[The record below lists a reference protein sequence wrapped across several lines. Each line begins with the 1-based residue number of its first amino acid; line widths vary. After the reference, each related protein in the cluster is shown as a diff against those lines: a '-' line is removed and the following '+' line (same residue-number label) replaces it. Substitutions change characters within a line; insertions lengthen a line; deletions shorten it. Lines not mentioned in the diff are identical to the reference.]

1 MGFTGLSAML
11 ASATARPFAAPELT
25 SAGGTVGVGN
35 VTEVVLS
42 LALVLAAIFAFAAI
56 ARRLRGVSR
65 SGGVVIRVISEVQL
79 GPKERAVLLEAG
91 GTRLLV
97 GVAPGRVSTL
107 HVLPASAVIEEGA
120 AAAAAPGAPAAGF
133 RDLLQRLMV
142 PR

>member
-1 MGFTGLSAML
+1 
-11 ASATARPFAAPELT
+11 
-25 SAGGTVGVGN
+25 
-35 VTEVVLS
+35 VT

-65 SGGVVIRVISEVQL
+65 SGGVVIRVVAEVQL

-120 AAAAAPGAPAAGF
+120 AAAPVPGAPAAGF
-133 RDLLQRLMV
+133 RELLQRLMV